1 MPQNRERGHVP
12 VELEEHV
19 EKGKGETL
27 WQGMSVW
34 TPLLEAGAKENN
46 IDRMK
51 KMTESG
57 RSPITAPQKKISQ
70 ADGAKAAKEIFDSY
84 IAAGFNEVQAFE
96 LLKLVFTTK

>member
-1 MPQNRERGHVP
+1 MDALV
-12 VELEEHV
+12 
-19 EKGKGETL
+19 
-27 WQGMSVW
+27 GMGI
-34 TPLLEAGAKENN
+34 LGAMLEAGAKENN

-57 RSPITAPQKKISQ
+57 RSPITAPQKKISP

-96 LLKLVFTTK
+96 LLKLVLTTK